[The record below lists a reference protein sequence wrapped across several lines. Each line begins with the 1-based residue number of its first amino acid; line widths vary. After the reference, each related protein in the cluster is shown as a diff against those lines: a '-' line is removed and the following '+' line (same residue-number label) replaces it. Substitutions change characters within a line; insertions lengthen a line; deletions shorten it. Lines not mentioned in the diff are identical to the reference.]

1 MSKYPAPGVFMEEI
15 DNESR
20 QRKRTQSRMMD
31 KDVHKDKIDHF
42 YPQNKSIDLP
52 SPSADVD
59 GHTGSG
65 GKSASLSKKE
75 IEKLVLKDIS
85 LSEES
90 WI

>member
-20 QRKRTQSRMMD
+20 RRKRTQSRMMD
-31 KDVHKDKIDHF
+31 RDVHKGKIAPF
-42 YPQNKSIDLP
+42 YPQNESIDLA

-59 GHTGSG
+59 GHTGSE
-65 GKSASLSKKE
+65 GKSTSLSRKE
-75 IEKLVLKDIS
+75 IEKLILKDIS